1 MGGAHHALGLGS
13 EDEGGKAIAFQPLRH
28 IDRADE
34 LAWAA
39 EWIGALLAHEMIVV
53 TPEVKEAVWS
63 ALTNLATAPVEQ
75 RTLTGLSLLLQAAR
89 PAGRRGGKGL
99 CRTLKTRGSAT
110 P

>member
-1 MGGAHHALGLGS
+1 MGGGHHALGLGS

-34 LAWAA
+34 RAWAA

-75 RTLTGLSLLLQAAR
+75 RTLTGLSLLLQSAPLR
-89 PAGRRGGKGL
+89 VDRKS
-99 CRTLKTRGSAT
+99 TRLNSSH
-110 P
+110 